1 MHWNKL
7 LICNLQSHLLHQKL
21 LQQKLQSQLQL
32 YIFHIPLQLQQKF
45 QNFLNRSQF
54 AIPHQLQPQFQD
66 IVQNRQQ
73 FTIPHQLQQQKFQN
87 TVRHLH
93 LLYIIPH
100 QWLQQQNL
108 IPHQWLQHQNHY
120 PLKFTPRLIHFFLFQ
135 LSKRFF
141 WLKLEFYNLSL
152 AYNLNLKGDTS

>member
-1 MHWNKL
+1 MHWTRL
-7 LICNLQSHLLHQKL
+7 LICNLQSHQLHQKL

-120 PLKFTPRLIHFFLFQ
+120 HLEFTPRLIHFFSFQ

-141 WLKLEFYNLSL
+141 GW
-152 AYNLNLKGDTS
+152 NLNFTIYLLSSILKLKGDTF